1 MEVFASDDY
10 LSWINELK
18 DRAGRSRVLIRVDRL
33 IHGNPGLHRNLTE
46 GVSELKIDVGPG
58 YRIYYSFRG
67 GKLLLLLGGGA
78 KSTQNKDIEKAL
90 ELNRLFKDFSKLHKH
105 GHLRILNPESWLLMT
120 LQTIS
125 ARLKRWRHILT
136 YGLMNSRMTCL
147 G

>member
-1 MEVFASDDY
+1 MEAFASDDY

-58 YRIYYSFRG
+58 YRVDYSFRG

-90 ELNRLFKDFSKLHKH
+90 ELNRLFKDFS
-105 GHLRILNPESWLLMT
+105 
-120 LQTIS
+120 Q
-125 ARLKRWRHILT
+125 
-136 YGLMNSRMTCL
+136 
-147 G
+147 